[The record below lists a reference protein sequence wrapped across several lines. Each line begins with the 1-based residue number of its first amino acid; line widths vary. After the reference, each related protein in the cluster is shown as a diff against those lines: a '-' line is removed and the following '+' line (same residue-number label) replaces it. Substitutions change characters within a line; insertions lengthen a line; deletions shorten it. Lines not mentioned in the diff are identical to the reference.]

1 MYRRIRQRIENNL
14 IDEIKNLSA
23 TDLEYVGNHMLS
35 VSEKV
40 HLVHHGI
47 NKEGRPIG
55 YTVDSF
61 SQDASI
67 VGEYSVQKDYFT
79 DYVDINGEEYYKK
92 IHNDVV
98 HAMMFS
104 NSD

>member
-40 HLVHHGI
+40 HLV
-47 NKEGRPIG
+47 
-55 YTVDSF
+55 Y
-61 SQDASI
+61 
-67 VGEYSVQKDYFT
+67 
-79 DYVDINGEEYYKK
+79 EEVPDTIK
-92 IHNDVV
+92 
-98 HAMMFS
+98 FL
-104 NSD
+104 